1 MHVLECLRG
10 AGSNERRRKR
20 SASSLSLPPCIPL
33 DTDNNPPTCGSPRE
47 TKGNRSKLTIYKGGA
62 TTRTLDKERDRR
74 EWDRMGCNRSD
85 PSIPILPL
93 LFQRGSRTWLERGK
107 VSQVSRLV
115 PTSGSRPRIVFVKT
129 GEPIETDR
137 VKIKFKIGEIIVSV
151 CNPDKWHER
160 NEIWGYG
167 ASNNGASP
175 SL

>member
-1 MHVLECLRG
+1 MAQDRTNG
-10 AGSNERRRKR
+10 AENDPRPPFP
-20 SASSLSLPPCIPL
+20 SLPAFLWTPII
-33 DTDNNPPTCGSPRE
+33 TPTCGSPRE
-47 TKGNRSKLTIYKGGA
+47 TKGKRSKLTTYKGGA

-85 PSIPILPL
+85 PSIPIPLPL